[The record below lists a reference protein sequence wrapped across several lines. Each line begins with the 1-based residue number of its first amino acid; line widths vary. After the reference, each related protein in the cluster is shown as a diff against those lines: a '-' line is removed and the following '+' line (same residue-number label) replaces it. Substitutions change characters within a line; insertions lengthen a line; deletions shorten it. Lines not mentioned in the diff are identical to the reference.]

1 MIGDNIKI
9 LLQKNDYT
17 QKELAIRSGCGIGD
31 ISTYVN
37 NQVMPR
43 IKTLQRLADALGV
56 SVVELC
62 NGKAGKK
69 VSIK

>member
-1 MIGDNIKI
+1 MIGDNIRI
-9 LLQKNDYT
+9 LMDKNNFT
-17 QKELAIRSGCGIGD
+17 QTELAIRSGCGIGD

-56 SVVELC
+56 SVVDLC
-62 NGKAGKK
+62 GGKK
-69 VSIK
+69 